1 MKKQLFLA
9 FAIVLAGV
17 SGAQAQTPQQFDRQ
31 VGKIVDSLYTF
42 LNEKPAQNMLAL
54 ANESY
59 DGYKD
64 FDARMLAF
72 AANSENALK
81 AMPDVRNSKPVRTAL
96 LNFLVFEHRILM
108 AELAVFDKL
117 RPGATGPET
126 SKALNDLPNVMDTED
141 TYRLSIGSARTAYSK
156 ENGFTP
162 FTES

>member
-1 MKKQLFLA
+1 MKKNLFFTLVV
-9 FAIVLAGV
+9 IVAV
-17 SGAQAQTPQQFDRQ
+17 ATGAKAQTPQQFDRQ
-31 VGKIVDSLYTF
+31 VGKIVDSLYSF

-81 AMPDVRNSKPVRTAL
+81 AMPDVHNSKPVRTAL

-108 AELAVFDKL
+108 TELAVFDKL

-126 SKALNDLPNVMDTED
+126 SKALNDLPNNMDTED
-141 TYRLSIGSARTAYSK
+141 SYRLSVGNARNAYGK

-162 FTES
+162 ATES